1 MQRDNEL
8 PEGTDHIISGAMETG
23 TQRSAGTQGST
34 GSSNTVPAFIGAD
47 AAEDDTGGTAEGGR
61 FGQLRDGALS
71 LKSQATKKAR
81 TYADEGKAKVSD
93 AFEEL
98 SRIVDEAA
106 GSIDERLGAEYGAY
120 ARRAA
125 GAVSNLATTLRDT
138 EIDEIYDGAQRIVRK
153 SPVVAIGTAA
163 VIGFALVRLVKAGI
177 AGGSDNGETA
187 DGGTGGRGRR
197 GARNA

>member
-8 PEGTDHIISGAMETG
+8 PEGTDHIINGAMETG
-23 TQRSAGTQGST
+23 TPSSAGTQGST
-34 GSSNTVPAFIGAD
+34 GSSGNAPAFIGAD
-47 AAEDDTGGTAEGGR
+47 AAEDDTGGTADGGR
-61 FGQLRDGALS
+61 FGQLREGALS
-71 LKSQATKKAR
+71 LKSQATEKAR
-81 TYADEGKAKVSD
+81 GYADESKAKVSE

-138 EIDEIYDGAQRIVRK
+138 EIDEIYEGAQRIVRK

-163 VIGFALVRLVKAGI
+163 VVGFALVRLVKAGL
-177 AGGSDNGETA
+177 
-187 DGGTGGRGRR
+187 GTGADDESAEAGSANRGRR
-197 GARNA
+197 GNRNA